1 MTVAGAD
8 EEAAVALSK
17 LSDELILIIFSKL
30 YNIAE
35 ISDTRL
41 AHYPGD
47 AVAFSSASSEL
58 RVLTKAELLQ
68 LRKAWLEAFATRTTG
83 KRSYKKL
90 SHAKSVQ
97 CVRTGVSADE
107 LATLGTLCGIL
118 PKLQDLRLIEPAS
131 DGVQRLTEKLG
142 AGAMPAVTLLRLGG
156 MHVGDSGA
164 TALAAAL
171 GRGALP
177 RLKTLQLNHAAI
189 GDEGLVALAPALRR
203 LPALETLNLSSNPF
217 GDAGLQALVE
227 PPRPLLG
234 GLLGGQLG
242 GLLGGLA
249 ARRAPPPIG
258 ALAELKALY
267 LGSTQ
272 ITEAGWT
279 ALAAA
284 LVSGALPALE
294 ELGLQC
300 HHGLPAPAS
309 AATRAAL
316 QLLVNKVTL
325 R

>member
-1 MTVAGAD
+1 M
-8 EEAAVALSK
+8 ALSK
-17 LSDELILIIFSKL
+17 LSGDVQRIIFRKL
-30 YNIAE
+30 YNVVE
-35 ISDTRL
+35 ISGTRL
-41 AHYPGD
+41 LLNPGD

-58 RVLTKAELLQ
+58 RALTKAELLELLQ
-68 LRKAWLEAFATRTTG
+68 LRKAWLEAAARKAG

-97 CVRTGVSADE
+97 CVRTGVSADD

-118 PKLQDLRLIEPAS
+118 PKLQDLRVIEPAA

-142 AGAMPAVTLLRLGG
+142 AGALPAVTLLRLGG

-164 TALAAAL
+164 SALAAAL

-177 RLKTLQLNHAAI
+177 RLKTLQLNYAAI

-203 LPALETLNLSSNPF
+203 LPALETLNLSGNPC
-217 GDAGLQALVE
+217 GDEGLQALVE

-279 ALAAA
+279 ALVAA

>member
-1 MTVAGAD
+1 MP
-8 EEAAVALSK
+8 LSK

-118 PKLQDLRLIEPAS
+118 PKLQDLRLIEPAA
-131 DGVQRLTEKLG
+131 DGVPRLAEKLG
-142 AGAMPAVTLLRLGG
+142 AGTLPAVTLLRLGG

-217 GDAGLQALVE
+217 GDAGLRALVA
-227 PPRPLLG
+227 PPLPLLG

-249 ARRAPPPIG
+249 ARWAARRTPPPIG

-267 LGSTQ
+267 LGNTR
-272 ITEAGWT
+272 ITDAGCT
-279 ALAAA
+279 AIVAA

-294 ELGLQC
+294 ELGL
-300 HHGLPAPAS
+300 HGRGLPQGAPAS

-316 QLLVNKVTL
+316 RLRVNRVTVGH
-325 R
+325 